1 MNWIVFFSLFLKI
14 CNFLYEMALPSEWIK
29 FSAYLQ
35 VSIHFWIKEFLITDY
50 ITFISNISDSF
61 PSIPSCTRICGLRKH
76 SLKQTAL
83 YSWIIPIN
91 ILDDKRYLCLI
102 SIVLLNDIVEIY
114 FTCIF
119 IDEFTQLYNKL
130 QVFNNTS

>member
-1 MNWIVFFSLFLKI
+1 MNWIVFFSLFSKI
-14 CNFLYEMALPSEWIK
+14 CNFLYGMALPSEWIK

-61 PSIPSCTRICGLRKH
+61 PSIPSCTCICGLRKH

-130 QVFNNTS
+130 EVFNNTS